1 MGNPL
6 LRVVGGQT
14 AGRQISLDEDFVVG
28 RAESGVGN
36 LGSDTEISRQ
46 HARFRILDTGQ
57 VLVEDLGSTN
67 GTIVNGQR
75 INAPYVLSPGDQI
88 RLGMTTLQLE
98 GGGAPVPA
106 QAAAP
111 AAAAP
116 AAPLPAAAAPAA
128 VGPLPDLDRS
138 TPAPGRDDG
147 AGGRTVMFA
156 LAGLLLLVA
165 GLGIGLI
172 VNKDSGKSSS
182 GGTAA
187 NTSASTRS
195 AALSPVGFPDVSN
208 VSCVGDINGAA
219 GPGHFR
225 FITSGCENA
234 GSIVAQ
240 FPLQRGTSKGK
251 TVWYVVTD
259 SSNKAD
265 AVARHV
271 NFAPKLANAIGTPGV
286 QTVSMTGGVIDFPAT
301 VDFTPKRERQPGPK
315 GFPPAKASPP
325 SMGNPGYSPL
335 IKLPS
340 GIVIN
345 APQVANDTGHAD
357 KALKMDTS
365 KGTVLYQE
373 TEGRYEGKHVH
384 YASFESG
391 NPVAATIEDVT
402 YAPALNTVPK
412 AGDVGLKTSARE
424 RLIAFVNGPTGI
436 ANPGR
441 QGVNSTILDNADPHN
456 ILQEVPVLPKHP
468 DVGDPK
474 YAPAWDVHFAEW
486 TPEAVA
492 SGSRI
497 EVRSGDEV
505 DLWVGMKLVTGPGGA
520 KFGPSNFTVNCPLI
534 SIDVP

>member
-1 MGNPL
+1 
-6 LRVVGGQT
+6 
-14 AGRQISLDEDFVVG
+14 
-28 RAESGVGN
+28 
-36 LGSDTEISRQ
+36 
-46 HARFRILDTGQ
+46 
-57 VLVEDLGSTN
+57 
-67 GTIVNGQR
+67 
-75 INAPYVLSPGDQI
+75 
-88 RLGMTTLQLE
+88 MTTLQFE
-98 GGGAPVPA
+98 GDAAAVPA

-116 AAPLPAAAAPAA
+116 TAPLPAAAAPAA

-138 TPAPGRDDG
+138 TPAPGRNEG
-147 AGGRTVMFA
+147 TGGRSVMFG
-156 LAGLLLLVA
+156 LAGLLILVV

-172 VNKDSGKSSS
+172 VNKDSGTSSS

-187 NTSASTRS
+187 DTSSGTRS

-208 VSCVGDINGAA
+208 FSCVGHSNGNP

-240 FPLQRGTSKGK
+240 FPLQRGTSQGK

-259 SSNKAD
+259 SSNRAD
-265 AVARHV
+265 SVARHV
-271 NFAPKLANAIGTPGV
+271 NFAPKLANAVGTPGV
-286 QTVSMTGGVIDFPAT
+286 QTVQMKNGVIDFPAT
-301 VDFTPKRERQPGPK
+301 VDFAPTRELQPGPK

-325 SMGNPGYSPL
+325 SKGNPGYSPF

-357 KALKMDTS
+357 KALKMDTA

-391 NPVAATIEDVT
+391 DPVAATIEDVT

-412 AGDVGLKTSARE
+412 AGDVGLKTSSRE

-486 TPEAVA
+486 TPEAVD

-505 DLWVGMKLVTGPGGA
+505 DLWVGMKLVTGPGGK